1 MKSQN
6 LTLLLVFSIFI
17 LLLVSFYYNDYFK
30 EHFSD
35 TKAPGIEVLTT
46 IKAQK
51 FQKPNDSEYLGFSE
65 GDLKTLLISKKKK
78 NYSGANP
85 IIWNSLNTCYAT
97 TMSNRITVD
106 LLIGEV
112 FKSTKKSLEAMNKL
126 QLSLPTPTPTKKED

>member
-46 IKAQK
+46 VKAQK

-65 GDLKTLLISKKKK
+65 ADLKTLLISGKK
-78 NYSGANP
+78 YSGANP
-85 IIWNSLNTCYAT
+85 IIWNSLNSCYAT
-97 TMSNRITVD
+97 TMANRVNVD
-106 LLIGEV
+106 LLIASV
-112 FKSTKKSLEAMNKL
+112 FESTKKSLQAMNKL
-126 QLSLPTPTPTKKED
+126 QLPLPTPTKKED

>member
-30 EHFSD
+30 EHFSGA
-35 TKAPGIEVLTT
+35 KAPGIEVLTT

-51 FQKPNDSEYLGFSE
+51 FQQPNDSEYLGFSE
-65 GDLKTLLISKKKK
+65 ADLKTLLISKKKK
-78 NYSGANP
+78 YSGANP

-106 LLIGEV
+106 LLIASV
-112 FKSTKKSLEAMNKL
+112 FESTKKSLQAMNKL
-126 QLSLPTPTPTKKED
+126 KLSLPTPTKKED

>member
-35 TKAPGIEVLTT
+35 NKAPGIEVLTT
-46 IKAQK
+46 VKAQK
-51 FQKPNDSEYLGFSE
+51 FQKPNDSEYLGFSKK
-65 GDLKTLLISKKKK
+65 DLKTLMISGEDY
-78 NYSGANP
+78 NGANP

-97 TMSNRITVD
+97 TMSNRISVD

-112 FKSTKKSLEAMNKL
+112 FKSTKKSIEAMNKL
-126 QLSLPTPTPTKKED
+126 KLSLPTPTKKED